1 MAFLGTVGKG
11 LAVLSAATY
20 GSSLSFLLSGNTP
33 TPGFCN
39 IGLKPAAAA
48 RLLARV
54 RFWLKR
60 GRQEIVNVGSTGHR
74 SFPPLD
80 PQLFVIAR
88 IAHRRKAGSTTG
100 MPIIRLSPGFVRRV
114 SCPSEVKKI
123 DYFDTTM
130 RGFMLEV
137 RASGGKTYY
146 QRYTDERGR
155 ERQYKVGPADVLT
168 LREAK
173 RKARQIKAQA
183 ILGSD
188 PQRERQERRSIP
200 TLRAFVE
207 ERYLPFVQ
215 TYKRSWQTDEI
226 VLRVHV
232 QPRIGHLFLDEITT
246 ERITEI
252 VAAMQ
257 SNGYAPG
264 TVGRV
269 IVILRY
275 LFNLVRKWNVLRGP
289 ENPASGIPVPA
300 DVQRNRFLDKD
311 ETKRL
316 IETLTKD
323 ENQVAAKAILV
334 LLLTG
339 ARRNEITQ
347 ARWEHVDLKASTLF
361 VPLSK
366 SGKPRYVIL
375 NADAVRVLSSIPRIS
390 GNPYLFPSPITRRP
404 SASLHFPWKRIR
416 SKAGLDD
423 VRLHDLRH
431 SFASA
436 LVNDGKGL
444 YTVQQL
450 LGHANGKA
458 TQRYA
463 HLSRETLTNAA
474 EAMGK
479 LVGPI
484 LREVSDVSKEGIK
497 QLPNDAPGT
506 KRP

>member
-1 MAFLGTVGKG
+1 M
-11 LAVLSAATY
+11 
-20 GSSLSFLLSGNTP
+20 
-33 TPGFCN
+33 
-39 IGLKPAAAA
+39 
-48 RLLARV
+48 
-54 RFWLKR
+54 
-60 GRQEIVNVGSTGHR
+60 
-74 SFPPLD
+74 PL
-80 PQLFVIAR
+80 V
-88 IAHRRKAGSTTG
+88 
-100 MPIIRLSPGFVRRV
+100 RLSPAFVRNV
-114 SCPSEVKKI
+114 QCPAELKKV
-123 DYFDTTM
+123 DYFDTMT

-137 RASGGKTYY
+137 RSSGGKTFY

-168 LREAK
+168 LRQAK
-173 RKARQIKAQA
+173 RKAKQIKTQA
-183 ILGSD
+183 ILGGD

-200 TLRAFVE
+200 TLRTFVE
-207 ERYLPFVQ
+207 DRYLPFVR

-232 QPRIGHLFLDEITT
+232 LPRVGHLFLDEITT

-257 SNGYAPG
+257 SDEYAPG

-269 IVILRY
+269 IVIVRY

-316 IETLTKD
+316 VEALAKD
-323 ENQVAAKAILV
+323 ENQVAAKAILL

-339 ARRNEITQ
+339 ARRNEITH

-366 SGKPRYVIL
+366 SGKPRHIIL
-375 NADAVRVLSSIPRIS
+375 SKDAVAVLTSVLPLP
-390 GNPYLFPSPITRRP
+390 GNPYVFPSPLTGRP
-404 SASLHFPWKRIR
+404 SPSLYFPWQRIR
-416 SKAGLDD
+416 TKAGLRD

-436 LVNDGKGL
+436 LVNDGWEL

-450 LGHANGKA
+450 LGHTHAKA

-463 HLSRETLTNAA
+463 HLRRETLAAAA
-474 EAMGK
+474 EAMGN

-484 LREVSDVSKEGIK
+484 LDAASKSLRASALK
-497 QLPNDAPGT
+497 DNTP

>member
-1 MAFLGTVGKG
+1 M
-11 LAVLSAATY
+11 
-20 GSSLSFLLSGNTP
+20 P
-33 TPGFCN
+33 T
-39 IGLKPAAAA
+39 
-48 RLLARV
+48 
-54 RFWLKR
+54 
-60 GRQEIVNVGSTGHR
+60 
-74 SFPPLD
+74 
-80 PQLFVIAR
+80 
-88 IAHRRKAGSTTG
+88 
-100 MPIIRLSPGFVRRV
+100 IRLSPGFVRRV
-114 SCPSEVKKI
+114 SCPSGLKKI
-123 DYFDTTM
+123 DYFDTMT

-137 RASGGKTYY
+137 RSSGGKTFY

-155 ERQYKVGPADVLT
+155 ERQFKIGPADVLT
-168 LREAK
+168 LRQAK
-173 RKARQIKAQA
+173 RKAKQIKAQA
-183 ILGSD
+183 ILGGD

-207 ERYLPFVQ
+207 DRYLPFVR

-232 QPRIGHLFLDEITT
+232 LPRLGDLFLDEITT

-252 VAAMQ
+252 VAAMR
-257 SNGYAPG
+257 SDEFAPG

-289 ENPASGIPVPA
+289 DNPASGICVPA

-316 IETLTKD
+316 IEALAKD
-323 ENQVAAKAILV
+323 ENQVAAKAILL

-339 ARRNEITQ
+339 ARRNEISH
-347 ARWEHVDLKASTLF
+347 ARWEYVDLEASTLF

-366 SGKPRYVIL
+366 SGKPRYVFL
-375 NADAVRVLSSIPRIS
+375 NADAIDVLRSIPRLP
-390 GNPYLFPSPITRRP
+390 GNPYVFPSTVTGRP
-404 SASLHFPWKRIR
+404 SASLHFPWTRIR
-416 SKAGLDD
+416 NKAGLND

-431 SFASA
+431 SFAST
-436 LVNDGKGL
+436 LVNGGKSL

-463 HLSRETLTNAA
+463 HLSRETLADAA
-474 EAMGK
+474 EVMGK
-479 LVGPI
+479 LIGPI
-484 LREVSDVSKEGIK
+484 LKEVSCLWEEENEH
-497 QLPNDAPGT
+497 LPNDAPGT

>member
-1 MAFLGTVGKG
+1 
-11 LAVLSAATY
+11 
-20 GSSLSFLLSGNTP
+20 
-33 TPGFCN
+33 
-39 IGLKPAAAA
+39 
-48 RLLARV
+48 
-54 RFWLKR
+54 
-60 GRQEIVNVGSTGHR
+60 
-74 SFPPLD
+74 
-80 PQLFVIAR
+80 
-88 IAHRRKAGSTTG
+88 
-100 MPIIRLSPGFVRRV
+100 MPIVRLSPTFVRRV
-114 SCPSEVKKI
+114 SCPSEHKKI
-123 DYFDTTM
+123 DYFDTAM

-137 RASGGKTYY
+137 RATDGKTYY

-155 ERQYKVGPADVLT
+155 ERQYKIGPADVLT
-168 LREAK
+168 LRQAK
-173 RKARQIKAQA
+173 RKAKQIKAQA
-183 ILGSD
+183 ILGCD

-207 ERYLPFVQ
+207 DRYLPFVR

-232 QPRIGHLFLDEITT
+232 LPRLGHLFLDEITM

-252 VAAMQ
+252 VAAMR
-257 SNGYAPG
+257 SDEYAPG

-275 LFNLVRKWNVLRGP
+275 IFNLVRKWSVLRGH

-300 DVQRNRFLDKD
+300 DVQRNRFLNKE

-316 IETLTKD
+316 VEALAKD
-323 ENQVAAKAILV
+323 ENQVAAKAILL

-339 ARRNEITQ
+339 ARRNEITH
-347 ARWEHVDLKASTLF
+347 ARWEHVDLETSTLF

-366 SGKPRYVIL
+366 SGKPRYIVL
-375 NADAVRVLSSIPRIS
+375 NKDAVAVLSSVQPLPS
-390 GNPYLFPSPITRRP
+390 NPYVFPSPVTGRP
-404 SASLHFPWKRIR
+404 SASLYFPWHRIR
-416 SKAGLDD
+416 TEAGLAD

-436 LVNDGKGL
+436 LVNDGWEL

-450 LGHANGKA
+450 LGHTNAKA

-463 HLSRETLTNAA
+463 HLRRETLAEAA
-474 EAMGK
+474 EAMGS

-484 LREVSDVSKEGIK
+484 LDEASKTLRASALK
-497 QLPNDAPGT
+497 DNRP